1 MAAARSIRADDQ
13 KDYDGHQEVAA
24 VIDIAHEHSWSVAEA
39 KARLSELLDHVLND
53 GPQAITRRGREIAV
67 VVSTEEWHRKAS
79 RSGSLAEFLAA
90 SPLRGSDLDI
100 ERADE
105 PARDAVL

>member
-1 MAAARSIRADDQ
+1 MMDMAH
-13 KDYDGHQEVAA
+13 GHT
-24 VIDIAHEHSWSVAEA
+24 WSVAEA
-39 KARLSELLDHVLND
+39 KARLSELLGHALND

-67 VVSTEEWHRKAS
+67 VVSAEEWHRKMS

-100 ERADE
+100 ERVDA